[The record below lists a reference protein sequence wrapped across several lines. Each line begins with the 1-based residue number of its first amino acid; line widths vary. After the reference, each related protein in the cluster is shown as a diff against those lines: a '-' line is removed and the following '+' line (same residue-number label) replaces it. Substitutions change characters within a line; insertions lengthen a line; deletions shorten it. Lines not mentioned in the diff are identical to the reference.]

1 MVTVWCNVLYLKYLI
16 GLIQKILVWTIGLML
31 VEIMFLEVDLDYP
44 DDLHNLHN
52 DYLLEILSE
61 YQLEM
66 IEENIFFLV
75 KMKNLHYK
83 T

>member
-52 DYLLEILSE
+52 DYLLEL
-61 YQLEM
+61 
-66 IEENIFFLV
+66 
-75 KMKNLHYK
+75 KNYSHK
-83 T
+83 RNFV